1 MRNTRTSF
9 YAQIAYAAPVV
20 SAYCLV
26 TPVAVLQGIYSKYH
40 GLSLTAIA
48 TIIVFARLF
57 DAVSDPL
64 IGLFSDRFYRRQ
76 GSYKPIILVGTLLL
90 MISSYCL
97 YVPLIEVSFTYLLLC
112 FLVFYFSWTLFEIPH
127 ISWANAL
134 APDAT
139 AKSMIFSLRGGGG
152 YLGMLMFYAI
162 PLLPIFATQ
171 DITPETL
178 KISVLLANSLLLI
191 FLCLCLRYTPDA
203 HPLLSRQPSA
213 DRAQTQ
219 ATLSLKKQCAEL
231 VNVIIVNKPLLLFV
245 SAYLFIGVGG
255 GMWYGLIFIYVDGY
269 LQMGEQFARM
279 FLLAFFIGVASAP
292 LWYKLMTWL
301 GKKCAVM
308 LSLLLL
314 LASVFWTAF
323 LTPGNTSFTELVLL
337 KGVQTLGYTGLG
349 IIAPA
354 LLGEII
360 DYGQW
365 KTQQDSAGLC
375 FSLYTFMG
383 KSCSALGGGLS
394 LALAAWYG
402 FDMSA
407 DAHSAA
413 SLFGLKLGIS
423 WLPALLISL
432 AFIFFALGPID
443 TRRHRTIRKA
453 LQRRADRRIQQ
464 SQSNNTHGMPVNEQA
479 PTALA
484 AQH

>member
-9 YAQIAYAAPVV
+9 HAQIAYAAPVV

-64 IGLFSDRFYRRQ
+64 IGVFSDRFYRRQ
-76 GSYKPIILVGTLLL
+76 GSYKPIILVGALLL

-97 YVPLIEVSFTYLLLC
+97 YVPLVDVSFTYLLLC
-112 FLVFYFSWTLFEIPH
+112 FLGFYLSWTLFEIPH
-127 ISWANAL
+127 ISWANTL
-134 APDAT
+134 APDSK
-139 AKSMIFSLRGGGG
+139 AKSMIFSIRGGAN

-178 KISVLLANSLLLI
+178 KVSVIFANGLLLV
-191 FLCLCLRYTPDA
+191 FLCVCLRYTPNGD
-203 HPLLSRQPSA
+203 PLLTRPDSAGNTKVQP
-213 DRAQTQ
+213 
-219 ATLSLKKQCAEL
+219 TLSFKKQCARL
-231 VNVIIVNKPLLLFV
+231 LSVIKANKPLLLFV

-269 LQMGEQFARM
+269 LQMGEQFAAM
-279 FLLAFFIGVASAP
+279 FMLAFFVGFASAP
-292 LWYKLMTWL
+292 LWYKLTTWL
-301 GKKCAVM
+301 GKKSAMM

-314 LASVFWTAF
+314 MTTVFSTAL
-323 LTPGNTSFTELVLL
+323 LTPDNTNFTVLVLL
-337 KGVQTLGYTGLG
+337 KGVHTLGYTGLG

-365 KTQQDSAGLC
+365 KTQEDSTSLC
-375 FSLYTFMG
+375 FSLYTFMS
-383 KSCSALGGGLS
+383 KSCNALGGGLG
-394 LALAAWYG
+394 LALAGWYG
-402 FDMSA
+402 FDMRA

-423 WLPALLISL
+423 WLPTFLISL
-432 AFIFFALGPID
+432 AFVAFALGPID
-443 TRRHRTIRKA
+443 ARRHRTIRKA

-464 SQSNNTHGMPVNEQA
+464 SQSNKTHGSSVNEKA
-479 PTALA
+479 SSALA
-484 AQH
+484 PQH